1 MQLSQIRGAS
11 IMLGIKNIILGLIL
25 TAAGGAIFA
34 TADLSAGVWA
44 YPAWGLVVCGVI
56 VFAGGAYQAVSPGA
70 AGADATEVYK
80 SDTIAR
86 LVMQST
92 ISTALADGP
101 LDDQELAMIA
111 AACESVVHEPVD
123 KESIRRLAELIEGR
137 DDEILQEIHS
147 EGQMLNL
154 DARRAV
160 VDACILVLQADDK
173 VDVRQT
179 AAVTAIARSLGYSED
194 EAQAL
199 VIQAMRTSE

>member
-1 MQLSQIRGAS
+1 MQGGR
-11 IMLGIKNIILGLIL
+11 NIVLGLVL
-25 TAAGGAIFA
+25 AAAGGAIFA
-34 TADLSAGVWA
+34 SVDLGVGVWA
-44 YPAWGLVVCGVI
+44 YVAWGLVVCGVI
-56 VFAGGAYQAVSPGA
+56 VFAGGLYQAMSPGS

-101 LDDQELAMIA
+101 LDEEELGMIA
-111 AACESVVHEPVD
+111 TACESVVHEPVD
-123 KESIRRLAELIEGR
+123 KESIRRVADLVEGR
-137 DDEILQEIHS
+137 GDEILKEIHS

-160 VDACILVLQADDK
+160 VDACILVLQADEN

-179 AAVTAIARSLGYSED
+179 AAVTAIALSLGYSED
-194 EAQAL
+194 EAQAML
-199 VIQAMRTSE
+199 VEAMRDQNND

>member
-1 MQLSQIRGAS
+1 MQ
-11 IMLGIKNIILGLIL
+11 GIKNIILGLIIA
-25 TAAGGAIFA
+25 AAGGAIFA
-34 TADLSAGVWA
+34 TVDLSAGVWSYA
-44 YPAWGLVVCGVI
+44 AWGLVVCGVI
-56 VFAGGAYQAVSPGA
+56 VFAGGAYQAMSPGA

-92 ISTALADGP
+92 IFTALADGP
-101 LDDQELAMIA
+101 LDDEEVGMIA
-111 AACESVVHEPVD
+111 TASESVVHEPVN
-123 KESIRRLAELIEGR
+123 KESIRRLAELIESRG
-137 DDEILQEIHS
+137 DEILQEIRS

-160 VDACILVLQADDK
+160 VDACILVLQADEQ

-199 VIQAMRTSE
+199 IVEAMRASEKG

>member
-1 MQLSQIRGAS
+1 MQ
-11 IMLGIKNIILGLIL
+11 GIKNIILGLIIA
-25 TAAGGAIFA
+25 AAGGAIFA
-34 TADLSAGVWA
+34 TVDLSAGVWSYA
-44 YPAWGLVVCGVI
+44 AWGLVVCGVI
-56 VFAGGAYQAVSPGA
+56 VFAGGAYQAMSPGA
-70 AGADATEVYK
+70 VGADATEVYK

-92 ISTALADGP
+92 IFTALADGP
-101 LDDQELAMIA
+101 LDDEEVGMIA
-111 AACESVVHEPVD
+111 TASESVVHEPVN
-123 KESIRRLAELIEGR
+123 KESIRRLAELIESRG
-137 DDEILQEIHS
+137 DEILQEIRS

-160 VDACILVLQADDK
+160 VDACILVLQADEQ

-199 VIQAMRTSE
+199 IVEAMRASEKG